1 MTPSPL
7 PRKSCSKSS
16 IAEGSDAL
24 VQVPSIRNSFLAHLY
39 HPASNGME
47 LATFPP
53 DSALPPHP
61 CTQTSCNKP
70 ARLSVEILDDPF
82 PLMGA
87 PPFGLNIECE
97 EQLCFLSY
105 CETEVRTVGAVE

>member
-16 IAEGSDAL
+16 ITEGSVAL
-24 VQVPSIRNSFLAHLY
+24 VRVPSIRNGFLAHLY

-53 DSALPPHP
+53 TLHISLPPPRP

-70 ARLSVEILDDPF
+70 ARLSVEILDDLF

-87 PPFGLNIECE
+87 QPFSLNIESE
-97 EQLCFLSY
+97 EQLCFLSLL
-105 CETEVRTVGAVE
+105 